1 MRAAVL
7 AAAAL
12 FLGACAADK
21 PEPVAPAPAGAAVT
35 FASDPAGASVETTAG
50 PRCRSTPCTLDI
62 ASQET
67 YVALYRLGDRTRILR
82 VEPGVSG
89 PVTAVFEGVAAVPV
103 PTPVSGTFEAPD
115 PTPPSDP
122 EPVLTAAPEP
132 AQEPAPEP
140 DPQPAVTSTPV
151 VPTKDKPLFEGSPYA
166 FTATEIAMFCDQPW
180 TTRRDEETGRTEYNP
195 CRAREAFR

>member
-12 FLGACAADK
+12 FLGACAADN
-21 PEPVAPAPAGAAVT
+21 PEPVAPAPTGAAVT

-62 ASQET
+62 ASEET
-67 YVALYRLGDRTRILR
+67 FVALYRLGDRTRILR

-89 PVTAVFEGVAAVPV
+89 TVTAVFEGVAAVPV

-115 PTPPSDP
+115 PTPPPDP

-132 AQEPAPEP
+132 EPAQDPEPAPEP
-140 DPQPAVTSTPV
+140 QPLVASAPV
-151 VPTKDKPLFEGSPYA
+151 IPTEDKPLFEGSPYA
-166 FTATEIAMFCDQPW
+166 FTATEIAAFCAEPW
-180 TTRRDEETGRTEYNP
+180 TTRRDEETGRTEY
-195 CRAREAFR
+195 